1 MPKYDEK
8 YKLNDERYVRK
19 GAEVNIVLVGD
30 TNVGKTA
37 LCINYIHNKFAED
50 TRMSTFLSVKDIY
63 HGVKN
68 VYQAK
73 LSVNIQDTPGDDP
86 LFMQPLIRR

>member
-30 TNVGKTA
+30 TFTGKTA
-37 LCINYIHNKFAED
+37 LCINYISHEFAE
-50 TRMSTFLSVKDIY
+50 
-63 HGVKN
+63 N
-68 VYQAK
+68 
-73 LSVNIQDTPGDDP
+73 P
-86 LFMQPLIRR
+86 